1 LGRYGIAA
9 LLLVR
14 VGVGVMDWRKHI
26 STLLPDM
33 EFNPPARPEE
43 IRDIETKLNVAVPEA
58 LREVWGQ
65 SNGLYHNGACFVW
78 STDDIVKENQEMRT
92 FPGLNELYMPF
103 DTLLFFG
110 DDGGGDLFFFPILD
124 GKIRNEFMFRWNHET
139 DSRILE
145 AHHLKTFVDKFIAA
159 ILEARSEA

>member
-1 LGRYGIAA
+1 
-9 LLLVR
+9 
-14 VGVGVMDWRKHI
+14 MDWRKHI